1 MSGSLRSALVLT
13 AILIVV
19 GKITGFL
26 RDVVMAF
33 TYGADKA
40 TDAFFVANVVPS
52 ICLIAF
58 YSTIPLAFIPFYI
71 RKLENAGS
79 EAAGKYASAMLWFYL
94 GVTLAITVFT
104 MATAGWFVGLLAPQ
118 FDAPTTARAV
128 ELVRIF
134 TISFVFSTACAFL
147 SAIQYAH
154 NVHLGQQL
162 SPLINNTIVIVALL
176 LYGRQFGITF
186 AAAAIVFGWV
196 VQLPVQAYFSRRYFK
211 PMLSWSVTRSD
222 LSTLAAMSAPVFLTL
237 FIEQG
242 LAATTAYFA
251 SAMDEGA
258 VSVMN
263 YANKLA
269 NLPLTLGTLLIT
281 VYIYPVLSRYA
292 ARDDIDGLKTYF
304 ISILKVIAW
313 LAVPVV
319 AGCAM
324 RGDIVSFLAYGHSKL
339 AATEVEAIGRIFSLL
354 VVGIFF
360 LLLREIFNR
369 CFYTLGMGM
378 PVVALTALLIV
389 CTVVFCMMLAPR
401 LQLEGLAIAVALAAF
416 IAFAVQAVVLNRII
430 GLKGTGMRFPAAC
443 VAGLAAMLAI
453 LFAEDLFWPGLSYF
467 ARIPIA
473 ALSGAAYIAVSLLL
487 GGRPWSGIAMD
498 EAVRPAHGA
507 PYRASSRP
515 EPEQDETGERQDAPR

>member
-1 MSGSLRSALVLT
+1 MSGSLRSALILT
-13 AILIVV
+13 AILIVA

-58 YSTIPLAFIPFYI
+58 YSTIPLAFIPLYI
-71 RKLENAGS
+71 RKLENTGS
-79 EAAGKYASAMLWFYL
+79 EVAGKYASTMLWFYL
-94 GVTLAITVFT
+94 GVTLAITAFT
-104 MATAGWFVGLLAPQ
+104 MATAGWFIDLLAPE
-118 FDAPTTARAV
+118 FDAPTKAEAV

-134 TISFVFSTACAFL
+134 SVSFVFSTACAFL

-154 NVHLGQQL
+154 NIRLGQQL

-176 LYGRQFGITF
+176 LYGQQFGITF

-196 VQLPVQAYFSRRYFK
+196 VQLPVQAYFSRRHFN
-211 PMLSWSVTRSD
+211 PVPSWSATRSD
-222 LSTLAAMSAPVFLTL
+222 LSVLVAMSAPVFLTL

-242 LAATTAYFA
+242 VAATTAYFA
-251 SAMDEGA
+251 SAMDEGS

-292 ARDDIDGLKTYF
+292 ARDDIDGLKIYF
-304 ISILKVIAW
+304 IFISKVIIW

-319 AGCAM
+319 VVCAM
-324 RGDIVSFLAYGHSKL
+324 RGDIVAFLAYGQSKL
-339 AATEVEAIGRIFSLL
+339 SATEVESVGRVFALL
-354 VVGIFF
+354 IVGSFF
-360 LLLREIFNR
+360 LLLREISNR
-369 CFYTLGMGM
+369 CFYTLGRGM

-389 CTVVFCMMLAPR
+389 CTVVLCMMLAPL
-401 LQLEGLAIAVALAAF
+401 LQLEGLAIAVALAAL
-416 IAFAVQAVVLNRII
+416 ITFAVQVIALNRII
-430 GLKGTGMRFPAAC
+430 GLKGIGMRFPAAC

-453 LFAEDLFWPGLSYF
+453 LFAQDLFWPGLSLF

-473 ALSGAAYIAVSLLL
+473 VVSGVAYVAVSLLL
-487 GGRPWSGIAMD
+487 GGRPWSEVARDGD
-498 EAVRPAHGA
+498 
-507 PYRASSRP
+507 
-515 EPEQDETGERQDAPR
+515 